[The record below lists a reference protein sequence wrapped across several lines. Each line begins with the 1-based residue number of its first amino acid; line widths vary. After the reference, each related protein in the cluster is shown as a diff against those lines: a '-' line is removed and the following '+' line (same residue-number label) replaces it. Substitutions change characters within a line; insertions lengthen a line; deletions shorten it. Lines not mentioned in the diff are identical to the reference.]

1 MSNAQRII
9 SSARSTC
16 LTSFDKYLV
25 ERCKSRPGLSQR
37 PHKKVSCT
45 TSSAGTSIDIF
56 PRWPRKVGIKIQ
68 DMSIGPLYTPQG
80 NPLTAP
86 PPCFCAAKA
95 RAWALKVAFPAL
107 VYSRMGSSQFPMFTL
122 FSAGKPIW
130 KGVDG

>member
-86 PPCFCAAKA
+86 PPLLLRCKSTCLGVKSCISSFSV
-95 RAWALKVAFPAL
+95 LPDGIQSIPNVYAFLGWQANL
-107 VYSRMGSSQFPMFTL
+107 ERC
-122 FSAGKPIW
+122 
-130 KGVDG
+130 